1 MYITVQGFF
10 LHFIESF
17 QTNIM
22 WCFFGFIHLYI
33 SVLGS
38 LTMCILQE
46 MRENCK
52 NFLSLCVL
60 KDGCMH
66 VFVRFVRFFLFFKK
80 KKIFSFDLFAN
91 YEIDGKW
98 ENWGRC
104 GFWTG
109 GWVWCT
115 LIIQEWRN
123 WLNIV
128 SPIDSFDDFF
138 ICMNCR

>member
-1 MYITVQGFF
+1 
-10 LHFIESF
+10 
-17 QTNIM
+17 
-22 WCFFGFIHLYI
+22 
-33 SVLGS
+33 
-38 LTMCILQE
+38 MCILQE

-98 ENWGRC
+98 EIGVGVVFGLAG
-104 GFWTG
+104 GFDA
-109 GWVWCT
+109 
-115 LIIQEWRN
+115 L
-123 WLNIV
+123 
-128 SPIDSFDDFF
+128 
-138 ICMNCR
+138 